1 MDVQSVQNVFETG
14 PAVKLLPVVSK
25 DGRLVNIL
33 TRNSLD
39 EIIPI
44 SMPHLE
50 KEDVI
55 NCQTALADNWIS
67 SKGKFIKKFEKN
79 LSEVLGGNIL
89 TVTNGTV
96 AIELALKTLGLTN
109 GVKIGVPDFT
119 FAATINAVL
128 NVGAIPV
135 ILPVD
140 KYTWKI
146 NCTID
151 NLLHQEL
158 DGIVLVNIYGLQY
171 SESEIQKFKS
181 SCNKIVMDSAEAIA
195 PDIYRDEKYIDA
207 ITYSFFAN
215 KIITTGEGG
224 AVGFTAKEA
233 FERALIIR
241 DHGMSVEKKYWH
253 DQVGSNYRMTNL
265 QAALGSQQIIRL
277 DEIIRI
283 RKDIFDAYNYDFDK
297 YNCKSII
304 HHNMKGN
311 TSPWLYTIQ
320 FVDNVDVNNVINYL
334 MNNLIEAR
342 PVFYSLSDMQ
352 IYKNYSPKDQD
363 SSNLKISGISL
374 PTFIGL
380 RNQQIQKIT
389 SLLVNYF
396 NE

>member
-1 MDVQSVQNVFETG
+1 
-14 PAVKLLPVVSK
+14 
-25 DGRLVNIL
+25 
-33 TRNSLD
+33 
-39 EIIPI
+39 
-44 SMPHLE
+44 MPHLE

-79 LSEVLGGNIL
+79 LSEVLEGNIL

-181 SCNKIVMDSAEAIA
+181 SCNKIVMDSVEAIA

-224 AVGFTAKEA
+224 VVKFTAKEA

-241 DHGMSVEKKYWH
+241 DHGMSVEKKYRH

-265 QAALGSQQIIRL
+265 QAARIATNNQIR
-277 DEIIRI
+277 
-283 RKDIFDAYNYDFDK
+283 
-297 YNCKSII
+297 
-304 HHNMKGN
+304 
-311 TSPWLYTIQ
+311 
-320 FVDNVDVNNVINYL
+320 
-334 MNNLIEAR
+334 
-342 PVFYSLSDMQ
+342 
-352 IYKNYSPKDQD
+352 
-363 SSNLKISGISL
+363 
-374 PTFIGL
+374 
-380 RNQQIQKIT
+380 
-389 SLLVNYF
+389 
-396 NE
+396 